1 MKSMTGFGEA
11 QGKQGSV
18 RIDISISSVNS
29 KRGLDLNFGLPRDL
43 QNCEEAARECIQQEI
58 TRGRLNVQVS
68 LETRDPSRAGLLEVD
83 PVAVKHYRKQF
94 RSLEKSGL
102 LEREVTPEFIMK
114 LPGVMKDPEQ
124 HQQADHSKLF
134 VKVLQQAL
142 TRYQAARKREGSALK
157 RDLQERLTAI
167 GSRVKVVHKRRP
179 HVVEQHRNQLIQRLA
194 KAGFPDLM
202 EDERILK
209 EVALFADR
217 SDVSEEVTR
226 LDAHLK
232 EGRRLSGLQE
242 PSGKS
247 LDFLVQE
254 IGREINTIGSKSNDL
269 EISRAV
275 LEMKAELE
283 KIREQVQNI
292 E

>member
-11 QGKQGSV
+11 AGKQGTV
-18 RIDISISSVNS
+18 RIEIAISSVNS
-29 KRGLDLNFGLPRDL
+29 KRGLDLNLNLPRDL
-43 QNCEEAARECIQQEI
+43 QNCEEVARTQIQQEV

-68 LETRDPSRAGLLEVD
+68 LESRDPAKEGLLEVD
-83 PVAVKHYRKQF
+83 AAAFKHYQQQFAALKKQ
-94 RSLEKSGL
+94 RLIAQEIK
-102 LEREVTPEFIMK
+102 PEFLLK

-124 HQQADHSKLF
+124 NRDRDHSALF
-134 VKVLQQAL
+134 AKVLKQAV
-142 TRYQAARKREGSALK
+142 TRYQSARKREGLALK
-157 RDLQERLTAI
+157 KDLLARLAAI
-167 GSRVKVVHKRRP
+167 AARVKLVNQRRP
-179 HVVEQHRNQLIQRLA
+179 HVVGQHRTQLLQRLEQ
-194 KAGFPDLM
+194 AGFPNLV

-217 SDVSEEVTR
+217 SDVSEEMTR
-226 LDAHLK
+226 LEAHLA
-232 EGRRLSGLQE
+232 EGRRLSAVNE
-242 PSGKS
+242 PAGKS